1 MPPMTLA
8 FAGDSGFYVRPSET
22 ELDVVTAEGKPT
34 AAYRLPAEAKIL
46 LPGLPFW
53 R

>member
-34 AAYRLPAEAKIL
+34 AAYRLPAEAKIH

>member
-1 MPPMTLA
+1 MPPTTLA
-8 FAGDSGFYVRPSET
+8 FAGDSAFYTRPSDT
-22 ELDVVTAEGKPT
+22 ELDVVTADGT
-34 AAYRLPAEAKIL
+34 VTTAYRFPAKVQIL